1 MAMIVLALLLA
12 LAYAVRDEAHDFVDL
27 PWMNPEASPSERA
40 HTLLAKMTLDEKLA
54 MVHGYGGAYVGNIPA
69 NTRLGIPALK
79 LEDGKLSPFWQTSVR
94 FSALQCASVY
104 AQYIFL

>member
-1 MAMIVLALLLA
+1 LFWPFFWLSHTLFETKLDV
-12 LAYAVRDEAHDFVDL
+12 
-27 PWMNPEASPSERA
+27 

-54 MVHGYGGAYVGNIPA
+54 MVQGYGEAYVGNIPA

-79 LEDGKLSPFWQTSVR
+79 LEDGKWSPSFWQTSVR